1 MHNIISEPL
10 YREQH
15 WLYCSDL
22 HPMFFSRQLD
32 KEQISQCPLVTRS
45 YWNTSDLRRRG
56 FSKGSATVETVD
68 AQLLLIL
75 SGKYIGY
82 LPEHYARRG
91 SKRTACGCCCPT
103 SLAFSRRSRPS
114 VSAGAAMSPT

>member
-75 SGKYIGY
+75 SWSFCTFEEEYRSQPKW
-82 LPEHYARRG
+82 E
-91 SKRTACGCCCPT
+91 CT
-103 SLAFSRRSRPS
+103 SLY
-114 VSAGAAMSPT
+114 

>member
-82 LPEHYARRG
+82 LPEHYAAVDQRE
-91 SKRTACGCCCPT
+91 P
-103 SLAFSRRSRPS
+103 P
-114 VSAGAAMSPT
+114 AGAAAQRVWLSVAVLGHL

>member
-82 LPEHYARRG
+82 LPEHYAPAVDQRE
-91 SKRTACGCCCPT
+91 P
-103 SLAFSRRSRPS
+103 P
-114 VSAGAAMSPT
+114 AGAAAQRVWLSVAVLGHL

>member
-75 SGKYIGY
+75 GKYIGCRSIT
-82 LPEHYARRG
+82 PGRG
-91 SKRTACGCCCPT
+91 SKRTACRCCCPT
-103 SLAFSRRSRPS
+103 RAFSRRSRPS

>member
-75 SGKYIGY
+75 SGNI
-82 LPEHYARRG
+82 
-91 SKRTACGCCCPT
+91 
-103 SLAFSRRSRPS
+103 LAICRSITPAVDQREPP
-114 VSAGAAMSPT
+114 AGAAAQRVWLSVAVLGHL